1 MALLVMFVFFFFF
14 FNDTATTEIYTLSL
28 HDALP
33 ISWEK
38 SRRGSAAR
46 PAGRSA
52 PACRGCRRG
61 RCRRSCRVLGQPR
74 GRCGERLEALPHQL
88 HSGVHRAV
96 PCEPAGAQVFD
107 ARGPHFRHGGDPTRD
122 ARALVERQGE
132 RGTQP
137 VRAPA
142 RDGDRI
148 AHRRDPGG
156 VARGFGRRRE
166 RVQVRDQEAQVR
178 ADAASLVVVEQVH
191 AHKKTPAVGETVGVI
206 SHEGG
211 SGRTPSPAAK
221 IPEPS
226 PALYRLLPP
235 IFYPMPRLAIAQIR
249 PSKGDYAANLQKI
262 GGVLAQI
269 AKPDPPLHLVIFPAT
284 VTSGYFVEGGVPDV
298 AVTAG
303 TVFRDLTW
311 EHEAASAPPIDVAVG
326 FYEVF
331 QNHFYNSCLYASLG
345 NAPSDSASP
354 RNASS
359 GHASPGIRHVHR
371 KVFLP
376 TYGVF
381 DEERFVERGRDIQAF
396 DTRFGRVAMLICE
409 DAWHSITGTIAAL
422 QGAQLVIVPSAS
434 PARGTGM
441 DEEGTRLPTSVVRW
455 ERILKGIA
463 AEPGVWV
470 AFASLVGF
478 EGGKGFPGGSV
489 LVSPGGEIV
498 LRGPLFEEAVLTYD
512 LDFEELTRARAE
524 SPLLANLEG
533 NLPLLIKNLGK
544 GERGKGKGKARAAE
558 FDPATNGASVKSAI
572 RNPQSAIHL
581 VGKGVEE
588 GDPLAIDPDLAR
600 RWLTSFLKDEVVR
613 RRGFTKGIVG
623 LSGGVDSSLTAFLAV
638 EALGKQNVIAVRMP
652 YKTSSPESLQHAQLV
667 IDQLG
672 IEALTIDISAAVDGY
687 LSQVETNGAA
697 DPTRRGNVMARERM
711 IVLFDLSAKYKALPI
726 GTSNKSERLLGYF
739 TWHADDTPPVN
750 PLGDLFKTQVRALAR
765 HVGVPDVILR
775 KPPTPD
781 LVPGQTTEGDY
792 GISYDKVDRIL
803 YYLIR
808 GMKPED
814 IVSRGFTRE
823 EVDKVERRLESTH
836 WKRRLPTVAVMSQT
850 AIGEFYLRPVDY

>member
-1 MALLVMFVFFFFF
+1 
-14 FNDTATTEIYTLSL
+14 
-28 HDALP
+28 
-33 ISWEK
+33 
-38 SRRGSAAR
+38 
-46 PAGRSA
+46 
-52 PACRGCRRG
+52 
-61 RCRRSCRVLGQPR
+61 
-74 GRCGERLEALPHQL
+74 
-88 HSGVHRAV
+88 
-96 PCEPAGAQVFD
+96 
-107 ARGPHFRHGGDPTRD
+107 
-122 ARALVERQGE
+122 
-132 RGTQP
+132 
-137 VRAPA
+137 
-142 RDGDRI
+142 
-148 AHRRDPGG
+148 
-156 VARGFGRRRE
+156 
-166 RVQVRDQEAQVR
+166 
-178 ADAASLVVVEQVH
+178 
-191 AHKKTPAVGETVGVI
+191 
-206 SHEGG
+206 
-211 SGRTPSPAAK
+211 
-221 IPEPS
+221 
-226 PALYRLLPP
+226 
-235 IFYPMPRLAIAQIR
+235 MPRLAIAQLR
-249 PSKGDYAANLQKI
+249 PTKGDYNANLQKI

-269 AKPDPPLHLVIFPAT
+269 AKLDPPVDLVIFPET
-284 VTSGYFVEGGVPDV
+284 VTSGYFVEGGVRDV

-303 TVFRDLTW
+303 TLFRDLTI
-311 EHEAASAPPIDVAVG
+311 EHQAAGAGPIDVAVG

-345 NAPSDSASP
+345 PPSPA
-354 RNASS
+354 
-359 GHASPGIRHVHR
+359 IRHVHR

-381 DEERFVERGRDIQAF
+381 DEERFVERGRDIQSL
-396 DTRFGRVAMLICE
+396 DTRFGRVAVLICE

-434 PARGTGM
+434 PARGTGR
-441 DEEGTRLPTSVVRW
+441 DEEGTRLPASVVRW

-463 AEPGVWV
+463 DEHGVWV

-489 LVSPGGEIV
+489 IVSPGGEIV

-512 LDFEELTRARAE
+512 VDFDEITRARAE
-524 SPLLANLEG
+524 SPLLADLEV
-533 NLPLLIKNLGK
+533 NLPHLIKTLGMRDAGGGMRK
-544 GERGKGKGKARAAE
+544 RRPVK
-558 FDPATNGASVKSAI
+558 FDPAVNGSDASRISHPAS
-572 RNPQSAIHL
+572 RIHV

-588 GDPLAIDPDLAR
+588 GDPLAIDCDLAR
-600 RWLTSFLKDEVVR
+600 RWLVSFLKDEVVR

-638 EALGKQNVIAVRMP
+638 EALGKENVIGVRMP
-652 YKTSSPESLQHAQLV
+652 YRTSSPESLQHAQLV

-672 IEALTIDISAAVDGY
+672 IQSLTIDISAAVDGY
-687 LSQVETNGAA
+687 LSQVEPNGAA
-697 DPTRRGNVMARERM
+697 DATRRGNVMARERM
-711 IVLFDLSAKYKALPI
+711 IVLFDLSAKYQALPI

-765 HVGVPDVILR
+765 HVGVPEVILR

-808 GMKPED
+808 GMKPEE
-814 IVSRGFTRE
+814 IVARGFTPE
-823 EVDKVERRLESTH
+823 EVEKVERRLESTH